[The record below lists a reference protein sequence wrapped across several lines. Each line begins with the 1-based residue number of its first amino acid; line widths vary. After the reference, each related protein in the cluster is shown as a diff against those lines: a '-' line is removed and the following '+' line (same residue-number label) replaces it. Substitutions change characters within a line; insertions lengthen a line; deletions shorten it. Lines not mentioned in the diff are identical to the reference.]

1 MIPPSV
7 LALKALFHSRK
18 ISMDRKFSENIIVKS
33 WKFSTEKLFS
43 DGKFVSANHILQNVL
58 SAENFPE
65 WKWALRDLIL
75 FHSIRFCDL
84 WHWVWYK
91 QFGRQRFI
99 NNIPD
104 ELQTKVSTIFHPAN
118 CMTWRYFRKIKEL
131 LNGYVTNPNP
141 NPNRNPNP
149 DPNRINKKNTKMDG
163 KKCQPQTNG
172 KQCFNF
178 CVNDYLYI
186 INFNSILLVCNCY
199 IK

>member
-33 WKFSTEKLFS
+33 WKFSTSKFFS

-84 WHWVWYK
+84 WHWVWYSSLVGNVLLIAFPMSSK
-91 QFGRQRFI
+91 QRLALFSNQ
-99 NNIPD
+99 
-104 ELQTKVSTIFHPAN
+104 QTDLTLFSEDKRVVK
-118 CMTWRYFRKIKEL
+118 WL
-131 LNGYVTNPNP
+131 
-141 NPNRNPNP
+141 
-149 DPNRINKKNTKMDG
+149 
-163 KKCQPQTNG
+163 
-172 KQCFNF
+172 
-178 CVNDYLYI
+178 
-186 INFNSILLVCNCY
+186 CN
-199 IK
+199 